1 MDLGTGARGQPLMHC
16 GPPQTPV
23 GRSCVCRFLC
33 HPRGCLSVSRHHSIS
48 AQYFG
53 ISISA
58 TLAPALTLRQ
68 EKNPQSPRY
77 SPTTSSTPLQVIR
90 DEYKAISAFP
100 PETQISLRYAQSS
113 CLGTSL
119 SNQTFPFNPAHG
131 PFPHTEAQSLVQS
144 DVDHTR
150 GSRATRGWE
159 EIKWIVEGEAMEH

>member
-1 MDLGTGARGQPLMHC
+1 MDLGTGARGRPLMHC

-33 HPRGCLSVSRHHSIS
+33 HPRGCLSVSLHHSIS
-48 AQYFG
+48 AQCFG

-77 SPTTSSTPLQVIR
+77 SPTISSTPLQVIR

-100 PETQISLRYAQSS
+100 PETQISLRYAQILMPGDIFVQSDIPLQFRTWS
-113 CLGTSL
+113 V
-119 SNQTFPFNPAHG
+119 PAHG
-131 PFPHTEAQSLVQS
+131 GPIPRPIRCRPHA
-144 DVDHTR
+144 R
-150 GSRATRGWE
+150 
-159 EIKWIVEGEAMEH
+159 